1 MPSYQALPLILALCI
16 QSSNG
21 FSIRPPVVAAPLSA
35 SALSTRGTTTTPP
48 TLHQSSASIQ
58 RQRNRPNHHGALFAS
73 SSSNNNIIPYYDELM
88 ERLPSNKKVIEA
100 VEKAN
105 GAPIVASDLATSAGI
120 SLSQARKDLTT
131 LASLTRG
138 DIAVSSDGEL
148 LYTFPSG
155 VNSVLSSNSAKYRA
169 VSTWNEKIVPPL
181 FYATKVRFWIVIGYC
196 NPSRYTMRISR
207 LGVIQ

>member
-16 QSSNG
+16 HSSNG

-35 SALSTRGTTTTPP
+35 SALSTRGTTPP
-48 TLHQSSASIQ
+48 TLHQSSASASIIQ

-73 SSSNNNIIPYYDELM
+73 SSSNNIIPYYDELM

-181 FYATKVRFWIVIGYC
+181 FYATKVRLDYDW
-196 NPSRYTMRISR
+196 
-207 LGVIQ
+207 LL